1 MVEQPQLAEKLRQ
14 LIITQLNPR
23 FSFQM
28 RQDAQGKTYW
38 YLGADPATDEAAG
51 TAEPSGTKIN
61 REPGSFWRHLQKY
74 VGSMLPEHYM

>member
-1 MVEQPQLAEKLRQ
+1 
-14 LIITQLNPR
+14 
-23 FSFQM
+23 M

-61 REPGSFWRHLQKY
+61 REPGSFLASSAKY

>member
-1 MVEQPQLAEKLRQ
+1 
-14 LIITQLNPR
+14 
-23 FSFQM
+23 M

-38 YLGADPATDEAAG
+38 YLGAAPATDEAAG
-51 TAEPSGTKIN
+51 AAEPSGTQIN